1 MAVVGR
7 EIADQT
13 HRFRK
18 VTAGDMHI
26 GQLLLRAG
34 RLKESDII
42 RVVME
47 QHEKGLRFG
56 DAALRLGLVS
66 DLDVQYALARQYE
79 YPYSRPGE
87 SSALSAAL
95 IAAHQPFGV
104 QAEALRA
111 LRTQLMLR
119 WFKDRSKVLAVVAP
133 RSGAG
138 SSILAANLAV
148 VFAQLGERTL
158 VIDANFRHPSQQ
170 DLFGLRVELGLAAVL
185 AGRGSFKEAPE
196 IIAPFENL
204 FVLCAGPKVPNP
216 QELLGRTMFSYVME
230 TAPAAF
236 DVVIV
241 DCPPVLE
248 YADAQLISAQARGC
262 LLVTR
267 RHRTTVADAKLAESH
282 LTQTGAM
289 LIGAAIC
296 E

>member
-1 MAVVGR
+1 MAVVEH
-7 EIADQT
+7 EITD
-13 HRFRK
+13 HSRRFRK
-18 VTAGDMHI
+18 VTAGDTHI

-34 RLKESDII
+34 KLTEGDII
-42 RVVME
+42 RIVTE
-47 QHEKGLRFG
+47 QHQRGTRFG
-56 DAALRLGLVS
+56 DAAIRLGLVS
-66 DLDVQYALARQYE
+66 DLDIQDALARQYQ

-87 SSALSAAL
+87 SALSAAL

-119 WFKDRSKVLAVVAP
+119 WFNDRSKVLAVVSP

-158 VIDANFRHPSQQ
+158 LIDANLRHPSQHE
-170 DLFGLRVELGLAAVL
+170 LFGLKPQVGLAGVL
-185 AGRGSFKEAPE
+185 AGRGQFKEASE
-196 IIAPFENL
+196 LIAPFANL
-204 FVLCAGPKVPNP
+204 SVIGAGPKVPNP
-216 QELLGRTMFSYVME
+216 QELLGRTTFSYVME

-241 DCPPVLE
+241 DTPPVLD
-248 YADAQLISAQARGC
+248 YADAQLIAARAGGC
-262 LLVTR
+262 LIVTR
-267 RHRTTVADAKLAESH
+267 RHKTSVVDVKQAESQ
-282 LTQTGAM
+282 LAQTGAI
-289 LIGAAIC
+289 LLGTVIC